1 MNFQSNKINKLNINE
16 ALKLLKNQYVLVS
29 YKDNQRYVFLIQE
42 NKVLIKT
49 GNFSLVSS
57 INDFVDNFKNFNFGL
72 IENQG
77 EEINL
82 EKDLDYYKNIQKR
95 QWFS

>member
-1 MNFQSNKINKLNINE
+1 MNFQSNKIDKLNINE

-49 GNFSLVSS
+49 ANFSLVSS
-57 INDFVDNFKNFNFGL
+57 ISDFIDNFKNFNFGL
-72 IENQG
+72 IENQD

-95 QWFS
+95 Q

>member
-1 MNFQSNKINKLNINE
+1 MNFQSNKINKLNITE
-16 ALKLLKNQYVLVS
+16 ALKLLKNRYVLVS
-29 YKDNQRYVFLIQE
+29 YKDNQRYVFLMQE

-49 GNFSLVSS
+49 VNFSLTTSTS
-57 INDFVDNFKNFNFGL
+57 DFIDNFSDFNFAL
-72 IENQG
+72 IETQD

-95 QWFS
+95 Q

>member
-1 MNFQSNKINKLNINE
+1 MNFQSNKINKLNITE

-29 YKDNQRYVFLIQE
+29 YKDNQRYVFLMQE

-49 GNFSLVSS
+49 VNFSLTTSTG
-57 INDFVDNFKNFNFGL
+57 DFIDNFSDFNFAL
-72 IENQG
+72 IETQD

-95 QWFS
+95 Q

>member
-1 MNFQSNKINKLNINE
+1 MNFQSNKIDKLNINE

-49 GNFSLVSS
+49 ANFSLVSS
-57 INDFVDNFKNFNFGL
+57 ISDFIDNFKNFNFGL
-72 IENQG
+72 IENQD